1 MGKIVPEKE
10 AEKSNLENA
19 YKALHKI
26 NYLDN
31 IPFRKEA
38 GSQINACIIEES
50 KGLIIYC
57 SGSNIYIQSIDAG
70 VKEKTIIRGTD
81 EVICFCVDAKCEFLY
96 SGDLS
101 EISKWDIK
109 SPLESRPSA

>member
-1 MGKIVPEKE
+1 MAKIVPEKE

-38 GSQINACIIEES
+38 GSQINACIIEEP

-57 SGSNIYIQSIDAG
+57 SGSEIYIKLIDAG
-70 VKEKTIIRGTD
+70 VEKKLGTISGSH
-81 EVICFCVDAKCEFLY
+81 EVICFV
-96 SGDLS
+96 
-101 EISKWDIK
+101 WM
-109 SPLESRPSA
+109 PSASSCIQAI